1 MKNLLLCI
9 ISLVFLAI
17 TPVVSQAGLPLI
29 DIDVAVGGWQCSPEG
44 DIAYDLTGTATDL
57 DLEDDFDFDDE
68 SKVFARAKLELP
80 IPILPDIYI
89 VAAPM
94 EFTGDSELSDTFTFG
109 NETYDANVPF
119 SSKLTLDQYDI
130 AFYWGIPFLE
140 LATIGKLN
148 IDLGINVR
156 IIDLETEVV
165 QGTITESEDISVPIP
180 MAYVAVQ
187 IGPIARISIEA
198 EVRAISYDDNSLTS
212 VTGRLKFNILGPSYL
227 AAGYRYDDI
236 SVDEDDIDID
246 ASFGGPFVEA
256 GLKF

>member
-29 DIDVAVGGWQCSPEG
+29 EIDVAVGGWQCSPEG
-44 DIAYDLTGTATDL
+44 DIAYNLTLIDDDL
-57 DLEDDFDFDDE
+57 DLEDDLDFDDE

-80 IPILPDIYI
+80 IPLLPNIYV

-94 EFTGDSELSDTFTFG
+94 EFTGDSTISRDITFG
-109 NETYDANVPF
+109 NEAFSADSDI

-130 AFYWGIPFLE
+130 ALYYGIPFLG

-148 IDLGINVR
+148 IDVGLNVR
-156 IIDLETEVV
+156 IIDLEAEVV
-165 QGTITESEDISVPIP
+165 EGATTESEDISVPVP

-187 IGPIARISIEA
+187 IGPIAKISIEA
-198 EVRAISYDDNSLTS
+198 EVRAIAFDDNSLTS

-236 SVDEDDIDID
+236 DVDEDDVDIE